1 MTNDPTPAEALASIE
16 TARGALNDRL
26 QVHWSYDLLYGLAC
40 GLLVAGQGLPQ
51 PYAVLTVPVAMCG
64 LALMIRW
71 WKAKTGFWVDGFSP
85 RRARWVAFGLAGLLI
100 SLMFGSLYLTRVA
113 DFWWG
118 PLVTGGIAAVVAIF
132 ASRMWMR
139 AYRRDLARSQA

>member
-16 TARGALNDRL
+16 TARGAVSDRL
-26 QVHWSYDLLYGLAC
+26 SIHWRYDLFYGLAC

-51 PYAVLTVPVAMCG
+51 PYAVLTVPIAMAG

-71 WKAKTGFWVDGFSP
+71 WKARTGFWVDGFSP
-85 RRARWVAFGLAGLLI
+85 KAARPVALGLGALLI
-100 SLMFGSLYLTRVA
+100 SLMLASLYLTRVA
-113 DFWWG
+113 GLWWG
-118 PLVTGGIAAVVAIF
+118 PLVTGGIAAIVAML

-139 AYRRDLARSQA
+139 AYRRELARSAA